1 MVITVY
7 HGSLWFESRCFR
19 SNFLWY
25 SFHRHE
31 NIELVRNYL
40 SYWNKYYQIRV
51 SDSHCEK
58 KSKLPISQIL
68 RETNFG
74 PSKISKATILTI
86 LQGLNFHFGEFFK
99 FLGLKMPIYKFL
111 SQSILRE
118 IKFPHFRAIKTLILT
133 FSKYLNFNLRQFHFS
148 PLQIFTKVN
157 SWEPL
162 KSPKLVSCKI

>member
-1 MVITVY
+1 MVLS
-7 HGSLWFESRCFR
+7 GSSLDVSALISCGIHFTDMKIQNSLETICHTETSTIK
-19 SNFLWY
+19 SVLPTY
-25 SFHRHE
+25 S
-31 NIELVRNYL
+31 VKTQKL
-40 SYWNKYYQIRV
+40 SF
-51 SDSHCEK
+51 
-58 KSKLPISQIL
+58 SQIL
-68 RETNFG
+68 REIDFG
-74 PSKISKATILTI
+74 QSKISKATILTI

-157 SWEPL
+157 S
-162 KSPKLVSCKI
+162 